1 MTTFLVFIQYDF
13 YRYELAINP
22 WPKFANMMFN
32 SFSRPL
38 FCLGLT
44 LIVLPTFSN
53 RLTWIKSL
61 LSSDA
66 MCVLGRITF
75 GVYLMHIP
83 WIIMFLADSRQGYW
97 LDNLNVWWL
106 VFGTIPI
113 SFLFAIPFSMYAEVP
128 FMNLEKYFLMPKPT
142 AKRQG
147 IAEKKIEEADQIN
160 MTKDSDDKRPLLSA
174 K

>member
-1 MTTFLVFIQYDF
+1 
-13 YRYELAINP
+13 
-22 WPKFANMMFN
+22 
-32 SFSRPL
+32 
-38 FCLGLT
+38 
-44 LIVLPTFSN
+44 
-53 RLTWIKSL
+53 
-61 LSSDA
+61 
-66 MCVLGRITF
+66 
-75 GVYLMHIP
+75 MHIP

-128 FMNLEKYFLMPKPT
+128 FMNLEKYFLMPKPA